1 MRNSK
6 SNSNPNKQSVGNNF
20 YLCCMKYMKKP
31 RFHLTPSPQS
41 PALGHFVILVL
52 VPLGEGYLVNKVN
65 MQLSCL
71 ENWGKK
77 FVVAAVFGL
86 FCFYLPVNEKN
97 F

>member
-1 MRNSK
+1 M
-6 SNSNPNKQSVGNNF
+6 
-20 YLCCMKYMKKP
+20 
-31 RFHLTPSPQS
+31 
-41 PALGHFVILVL
+41 
-52 VPLGEGYLVNKVN
+52 NKVN